1 MELRVRLFAGLRE
14 RAGRDEIVVRDLPAG
29 VDVAGLKRALQ
40 QLHPELGDL
49 AHVSGVVGTTWV
61 RDDRAL
67 AEGDAVALL
76 PPVSGG
82 APGPDDEAAFLE
94 GVFELSAE
102 PLDVGRCAERVGHPA
117 CGGVAVFAGNAR
129 DHARG
134 RRVLRLEYEAF
145 AEMTGPQMR
154 RIFERA
160 RAECAPA
167 GGEAD
172 LGEPRERM
180 LRMLVAHRIGVVEI
194 GEPAVVVAAAS
205 PHRDAAFR
213 ACRFLID
220 ELKKTLPV
228 WKKEHYEDG
237 GTWIGERS

>member
-14 RAGRDEIVVRDLPAG
+14 RAGRDEIVVRDLPLG

-94 GVFELSAE
+94 
-102 PLDVGRCAERVGHPA
+102 
-117 CGGVAVFAGNAR
+117 GNAR

-205 PHRDAAFR
+205 PPRDAAFR